1 MYVRSHVHSWQEKH
15 QYRQIPAWKSCVT
28 QYHKHN
34 WLADFCS
41 DFHKLGLRHRV
52 LFRPE
57 INVQAMWASWATH
70 VQMIQK
76 SAAYTLDFLNGS

>member
-1 MYVRSHVHSWQEKH
+1 VHSWQEKH

-57 INVQAMWASWATH
+57 INVQAM
-70 VQMIQK
+70 
-76 SAAYTLDFLNGS
+76 